1 MRDRK
6 CRSTFFSM
14 ARERGQSVLAAG
26 IFAILVV
33 LPVST
38 GAQEAPTEANT
49 APDADFVMV
58 PKKAMVG
65 DPVVVLSVTSDAD
78 SDPLT
83 YTWFI
88 DGKRYDS
95 LDGLIEWQVSDAAIG
110 EHMIRLVVEDGR
122 GGRDEVSKPLL
133 IVEEG
138 DPHDLLLVA
147 PEPFEESDLD
157 DEWVDEDTSTEVTE
171 PAPTPAVGGAASC
184 SEQFSSLE
192 ETYRQYIGA
201 YNDLSAAIST
211 VEIVEPVQMR
221 EAQLAY
227 FDANR
232 RSETGDRRAFQERI
246 AAINKLNSLASKTPI
261 TDPASLGEIQERF
274 FQAKKCYEEIL
285 ANK

>member
-1 MRDRK
+1 
-6 CRSTFFSM
+6 M

-246 AAINKLNSLASKTPI
+246 AAINKLNSLASKTLI
-261 TDPASLGEIQERF
+261 TDPRSLGEIQERY
-274 FQAKKCYEEIL
+274 FQAKKCYEEML
-285 ANK
+285 ASQ